1 MALPWITTFVDNVI
15 VEVHKTE
22 DGIVVMRGGSI
33 LPPKERDEVLQKAGL
48 YDFVMKVQMELAQKS
63 VERALTEEPSP
74 SEVRRGR
81 PRKPELTA
89 HVVAETGI

>member
-1 MALPWITTFVDNVI
+1 
-15 VEVHKTE
+15 
-22 DGIVVMRGGSI
+22 
-33 LPPKERDEVLQKAGL
+33 L

-89 HVVAETGI
+89 HVVAETEI

>member
-22 DGIVVMRGGSI
+22 DGIVVVRGGSI

-63 VERALTEEPSP
+63 VERALTEEPPS

-81 PRKPELTA
+81 PRKPELTV
-89 HVVAETGI
+89 HVVTETEI